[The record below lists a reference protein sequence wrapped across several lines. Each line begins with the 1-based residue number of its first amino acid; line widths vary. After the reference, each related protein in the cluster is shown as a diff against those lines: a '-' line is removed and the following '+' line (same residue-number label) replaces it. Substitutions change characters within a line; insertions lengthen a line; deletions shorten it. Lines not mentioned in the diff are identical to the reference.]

1 MGVLTE
7 AIQHAWSLW
16 SIHMIQLS
24 WANDTIDDLPSLS

>member
-1 MGVLTE
+1 MGALTE
-7 AIQHAWSLW
+7 GIQLVWSLW